1 MQFCSTLYTGTLFTT
16 NLAWRIPDRSPD
28 IFVALKSYV
37 PEEYQHP
44 CYFKNPELLGSE
56 QKSKFL

>member
-16 NLAWRIPDRSPD
+16 NLDGSIPDRSPD

-37 PEEYQHP
+37 SEKYQQP
-44 CYFKNPELLGSE
+44 CYFKNPELLGVE
-56 QKSKFL
+56 QKLRFL